1 MQFQLVVILLVAL
14 VLILLTVQN
23 PNPVTLQFLSWDAQ
37 GVPLIVVI
45 LISLMAGIIMSS
57 VLSLIKQAKLKEKI
71 RRLQRDLEDL
81 KSPPLVSDKEI
92 EKTEE

>member
-37 GVPLIVVI
+37 GFPLIVVI

>member
-1 MQFQLVVILLVAL
+1 L
-14 VLILLTVQN
+14 VLILMTVQN
-23 PNPVTLQFLSWDAQ
+23 PNPVTLQFLSW
-37 GVPLIVVI
+37 GTESVPLIVVI

>member
-23 PNPVTLQFLSWDAQ
+23 PNPVTLQFLSWDAES
-37 GVPLIVVI
+37 VPLIVVI